1 MHAHLHFE
9 GGQTLLALRL
19 IFASLWRQRS
29 LYVLWVLSLCFAING
44 LMIID
49 VYRVS
54 LSNTLALQGTKI
66 LTADM
71 ALSTRRLLT
80 GDESKVLKGALP
92 AGTRFSALTEMFA
105 MVSSENESRLAM
117 LRFIDDGFPLI
128 GDLKI
133 KSAGQTAVS
142 TGAGLAGTPK
152 AWVAAD
158 LLPLMDVSEGS
169 EIRIGQVTFTIAGVI
184 AKDSSQTFRM
194 GPMAPRIYL
203 HKNYLTASQLIQ
215 FGSTFSDSL
224 FAALPPTT
232 PIPDLKKSVE
242 RNFPDPS
249 MQVTV
254 PADLEQGSLRV
265 LSRLL
270 DYLGLVGLVTLSIGW
285 IGVYYLGRRWLMLEQ
300 NAGGLLKCL
309 GFTTRDIHRLWV
321 IKLSLILFLGVAIGG
336 LVAWT
341 ASHLAVPIFS
351 EGLPDDFSLTWTWRN
366 TFLLILIGPGT
377 GWLLL
382 SEAIARAAS
391 TPPLQLI
398 GNQVS
403 ARRPI
408 YTWVVLPVGL
418 AVLGVALTF
427 LQARSWTITGVFLA
441 SLVGS
446 AAFVVGIAAIGLLWV
461 RTLRQGRSGWI
472 WHTSLSMWLRR
483 PAIAILLVTVS
494 ALTGLLSQ
502 LIPHLQKT
510 IVGELQ
516 SPDDTNRPGLFLFD
530 IQDEQKE
537 PLQKLLE
544 EKQIAI
550 SEQSPF
556 IRARILKVNG
566 QDFERLD
573 VNSWSTREEEVDAR
587 MRNRGVNLT
596 FRNQLGPAEKVIAGK
611 DFDQL
616 TTEEI
621 SVEEA
626 YAERLKIKIGDQL
639 MFDVQGVEVPGKVAN
654 LREVNW
660 DSFQPNFFMQFKS
673 GAIDGAPKTWI
684 FTLKR
689 DEKWPPAQVQKL
701 IAKQY
706 PNVTSINIAE
716 TVNSLSELLG
726 KLGAGLSIASRL
738 SLALGLFVFVMI
750 LLFQLLSSEKD
761 WIQLHRQGL
770 TDWDLLRLQ
779 FAAYGTLSLFGVLL
793 GSGLS
798 ILVCWTLAQY
808 AFSIRPRFDW
818 VSLFN
823 ILFFT
828 WFLSAAALF
837 WLSRRQ
843 FKQTQFKSRFDAL

>member
-1 MHAHLHFE
+1 M
-9 GGQTLLALRL
+9 LALRL
-19 IFASLWRQRS
+19 ILASLWRQRS
-29 LYVLWVLSLCFAING
+29 LYILWVLSLCFAING
-44 LMIID
+44 LMVID

-54 LSNTLALQGTKI
+54 LGNTLKLQGTKI

-80 GDESKVLKGALP
+80 EAEIKTLKESLP
-92 AGTRFSALTEMFA
+92 AETRFSALTEMFA
-105 MVSSENESRLAM
+105 MVSSESESRLAM
-117 LRFIDDGFPLI
+117 LRFIDDDFPLI
-128 GDLKI
+128 GELKI
-133 KSAGQTAVS
+133 KSGETAAPS
-142 TGAGLAGTPK
+142 KGSGLATTPTV
-152 AWVAAD
+152 WVAAD

-169 EIRIGQVTFTIAGVI
+169 AIKIGQVTFTIRGVI

-194 GPMAPRIYL
+194 GPMAPRIYA
-203 HKNYLTASQLIQ
+203 HKNFLNDAKLIQ
-215 FGSTFSDSL
+215 YGSTFSDSV
-224 FAALPPTT
+224 FAALPA
-232 PIPDLKKSVE
+232 PIEDLKKTVE
-242 RNFPDPS
+242 KNFPDPS
-249 MQVTV
+249 MQITV
-254 PADLEQGSLRV
+254 PTDLEQGSLRV

-300 NAGGLLKCL
+300 NTGGLLKCL
-309 GFTTRDIHRLWV
+309 GFTSREIHRLWTV
-321 IKLSLILFLGVAIGG
+321 KLSLILFAGVIVGGGVAWSVSQ
-336 LVAWT
+336 LV
-341 ASHLAVPIFS
+341 VPLFR

-366 TFLLILIGPGT
+366 TLLLILIGPGT

-382 SEAIARAAS
+382 AEAIARAAN
-391 TPPLQLI
+391 TPPLLLI
-398 GNQVS
+398 GNQVG

-408 YTWVVLPVGL
+408 YTWVVLPMGL
-418 AVLGVALTF
+418 ILLGVALTM

-441 SLVGS
+441 SLLGS
-446 AAFVVGIAAIGLLWV
+446 AGFVVALAALALFILKSV
-461 RTLRQGRSGWI
+461 RSGKMNWI

-483 PAIAILLVTVS
+483 PTVAVLLVTVS

-502 LIPHLQKT
+502 LIPHLQNT

-516 SPDDTNRPGLFLFD
+516 SPADADRPGLFLFD

-537 PLQKLLE
+537 PLSKLLSDNN
-544 EKQIAI
+544 IAI
-550 SEQSPF
+550 SETSPF
-556 IRARILKVNG
+556 IRARILRVNG
-566 QDFERLD
+566 KEFERLD
-573 VNSWSTREEEVDAR
+573 VKSWSTREEEVDAR

-596 FRNQLGPAEKVIAGK
+596 FREKLGPAEKVIAGK
-611 DFDQL
+611 DFDKMTL
-616 TTEEI
+616 EEI
-621 SVEEA
+621 SVEEG
-626 YAERLKIKIGDQL
+626 YAERLGIQMGDQIL
-639 MFDVQGVEVPGKVAN
+639 FDVQGVEVTSKVAN

-660 DSFQPNFFMQFKS
+660 DSFQPNFFMEFKP
-673 GAIDGAPKTWI
+673 GVIDEAPKTWI

-701 IAKQY
+701 IVKQF

-726 KLGAGLSIASRL
+726 KLGAGLNIASRL

-750 LLFQLLSSEKD
+750 LMFQLLSSERD

-770 TDWDLLRLQ
+770 TGWDILRLQ

-818 VSLFN
+818 PSLFS
-823 ILFFT
+823 ILAFT
-828 WFLSAAALF
+828 WTLSTLALV

-843 FKQTQFKSRFDAL
+843 FKQTQFKSRFDSV

>member
-1 MHAHLHFE
+1 M
-9 GGQTLLALRL
+9 
-19 IFASLWRQRS
+19 
-29 LYVLWVLSLCFAING
+29 V
-44 LMIID
+44 ID

-54 LSNTLALQGTKI
+54 LGNTLKLQGTKI

-80 GDESKVLKGALP
+80 EAEIKTLKESLP
-92 AGTRFSALTEMFA
+92 AETRYSALTEMFA
-105 MVSSENESRLAM
+105 MVSSESESRLAM
-117 LRFIDDGFPLI
+117 LRFIDDDFPLI
-128 GDLKI
+128 GELKI
-133 KSAGQTAVS
+133 KSGEAAAPSKGR
-142 TGAGLAGTPK
+142 GLAATPTV
-152 AWVAAD
+152 WVAAD
-158 LLPLMDVSEGS
+158 LLPLMDVAEGS
-169 EIRIGQVTFTIAGVI
+169 AIKIGQVTFTIRGVI

-194 GPMAPRIYL
+194 GPMAPRIYA
-203 HKNYLTASQLIQ
+203 HKNFLNDAKLIQ
-215 FGSTFSDSL
+215 YGSTFSDSV
-224 FAALPPTT
+224 FAALPA
-232 PIPDLKKSVE
+232 PIEDLKKSVE
-242 RNFPDPS
+242 KNFPDPS
-249 MQVTV
+249 MQITV
-254 PADLEQGSLRV
+254 PTDLEQGSLRV

-300 NAGGLLKCL
+300 NTGGLLKCL
-309 GFTTRDIHRLWV
+309 GFTSREIHRLWTV
-321 IKLSLILFLGVAIGG
+321 KLSLILFAGVIVGGGVAWSVSQ
-336 LVAWT
+336 LV
-341 ASHLAVPIFS
+341 VPLFR

-366 TFLLILIGPGT
+366 TLLLILIGPGT

-382 SEAIARAAS
+382 AEAIARAAN
-391 TPPLQLI
+391 TPPLLLI
-398 GNQVS
+398 GNQIG

-408 YTWVVLPVGL
+408 YTWVILPMGL
-418 AVLGVALTF
+418 IFLGVALTM

-441 SLVGS
+441 SLLGS
-446 AAFVVGIAAIGLLWV
+446 AGFVVALAALALFILKSV
-461 RTLRQGRSGWI
+461 RSGNMNWI

-483 PAIAILLVTVS
+483 PTVAVLLVTVS

-516 SPDDTNRPGLFLFD
+516 SPADADRPGLFLFD

-537 PLQKLLE
+537 PLTKLLSDNN
-544 EKQIAI
+544 IAI
-550 SEQSPF
+550 SETSPF
-556 IRARILKVNG
+556 IRARILRVNG
-566 QDFERLD
+566 KEFERLD
-573 VNSWSTREEEVDAR
+573 VKSWSTREEEVDAR

-596 FRNQLGPAEKVIAGK
+596 FREKLGPAEKVIAGK
-611 DFDQL
+611 DFDKM
-616 TTEEI
+616 TFEEI
-621 SVEEA
+621 SVEEG
-626 YAERLKIKIGDQL
+626 YAERLGIQMGDQIL
-639 MFDVQGVEVPGKVAN
+639 FDVQGVEVTSKVAN

-660 DSFQPNFFMQFKS
+660 DSFQPNFFMEFKP
-673 GAIDGAPKTWI
+673 GVIDEAPKTWI

-701 IAKQY
+701 IVKQF

-726 KLGAGLSIASRL
+726 KLGAGLNIASRL

-750 LLFQLLSSEKD
+750 LMFQLLSSERD

-770 TDWDLLRLQ
+770 TGWDILRLQ

-818 VSLFN
+818 PSLFS
-823 ILFFT
+823 ILAFT
-828 WFLSAAALF
+828 WTLSTLALV

-843 FKQTQFKSRFDAL
+843 FKQTQFKSRFDSV